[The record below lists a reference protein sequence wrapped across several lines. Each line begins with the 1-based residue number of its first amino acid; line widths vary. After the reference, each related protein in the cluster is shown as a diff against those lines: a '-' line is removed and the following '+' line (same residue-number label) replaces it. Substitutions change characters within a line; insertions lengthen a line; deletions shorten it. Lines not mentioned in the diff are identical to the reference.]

1 MSVVLPEKFT
11 PQGLGQPTKLSLPGV
26 STRSALQIATVAPGV
41 AVTKS
46 RFLESQSRTDKILRK
61 NDTLLVV
68 MCLEGE
74 LCLSCLK
81 EPSEIRM
88 HPGSCWL
95 IHPSEQGVERSVPA
109 GQKTSSIV
117 VSIRLDEASATIH
130 AATEAFTNSGEIFA
144 EIASVPNVIFD
155 LEKLFDKPLVGSELL
170 QIEGKCLAVIADVFA
185 SFGSVSS
192 SDLRARVVSFLAPR
206 IDQRVTL
213 DQVARHVGMNRTQLN
228 IALRTQSGQSVFEI
242 LREMR
247 VKKAR
252 QLRKQGVPTQQ
263 VADLTGFSSASHL
276 CRALK
281 HWS

>member
-1 MSVVLPEKFT
+1 MSVVLPEKCT

-26 STRSALQIATVAPGV
+26 STRSALQITTVAPGV
-41 AVTKS
+41 TVTKS
-46 RFLESQSRTDKILRK
+46 CFLEAQTRTDKILRK

-68 MCLEGE
+68 MCLDGE

-81 EPSEIRM
+81 EVSEVKID
-88 HPGSCWL
+88 PGSCWL
-95 IHPSEQGVERSVPA
+95 LHPSEQGVERSVPA
-109 GQKTSSIV
+109 GRKTSSIV
-117 VSIRLDEASATIH
+117 VTIRLDEVSATIH
-130 AATEAFTNSGEIFA
+130 AATEAFTNSGETFS
-144 EIASVPNVIFD
+144 EVGSVPNAIFD

-192 SDLRARVVSFLAPR
+192 SDLHARVVAFLAPR

-213 DQVARHVGMNRTQLN
+213 DQVARHVGVNRTQLN
-228 IALRTQSGQSVFEI
+228 IALRAHSGQSVFEI
-242 LREMR
+242 LRAIR

-276 CRALK
+276 CRAMK
-281 HWS
+281 DWS

>member
-1 MSVVLPEKFT
+1 MSLVLPEKFT

-26 STRSALQIATVAPGV
+26 STRSVLQIATVAHGV
-41 AVTKS
+41 TVTKS
-46 RFLESQSRTDKILRK
+46 RFLEAQARTDKILRK

-68 MCLEGE
+68 VCLEGE

-81 EPSEIRM
+81 EDSEVRIS
-88 HPGSCWL
+88 PGSCWL
-95 IHPSEQGVERSVPA
+95 IHPSEQGVERSVTA
-109 GQKTSSIV
+109 GRKTSSIV
-117 VSIRLDEASATIH
+117 VSIRLDEVSTTIH

-144 EIASVPNVIFD
+144 EVASTPNAIFD

-185 SFGSVSS
+185 SFGSVNPSE
-192 SDLRARVVSFLAPR
+192 LHARILAFFAPR
-206 IDQRVTL
+206 INQKITL

-228 IALRTQSGQSVFEI
+228 IALRAHCGQSVFEI
-242 LREMR
+242 LREIR

-252 QLRKQGVPTQQ
+252 QFRKHGVPTQQ

-276 CRALK
+276 CRAMK
-281 HWS
+281 GWS